1 MEEEEKENKQQIMK
15 LLEMEIFR
23 MEDKKKEIKEKN
35 ELIKREIKNIEQKG
49 DNLLQFERQD
59 SISKRSKMRGVKN
72 HALGGSED
80 YEYGLRENSK
90 NRSFVEMGETVQ
102 K

>member
-1 MEEEEKENKQQIMK
+1 MGEEEKENKQQIMK

-23 MEDKKKEIKEKN
+23 MEDKKKEIKDKN
-35 ELIKREIKNIEQKG
+35 ELIKREIKNIDQKG

-59 SISKRSKMRGVKN
+59 SINKRSKMRGVKN
-72 HALGGSED
+72 NGAGGSD
-80 YEYGLRENSK
+80 GHEYGSRENSK